1 MRECGKRLVEII
13 MIKTCIFQDSIPCY
27 ILTVSRQLLYVNKLI
42 RQGFFLD
49 SLFHNS
55 QRAIANKVLLQTPNP
70 DKLIIKVEVI
80 EIKISL

>member
-1 MRECGKRLVEII
+1 MLHFDCQPSAVVCKQIDQ
-13 MIKTCIFQDSIPCY
+13 T
-27 ILTVSRQLLYVNKLI
+27 
-42 RQGFFLD
+42 GFFLD
-49 SLFHNS
+49 SLYHNS